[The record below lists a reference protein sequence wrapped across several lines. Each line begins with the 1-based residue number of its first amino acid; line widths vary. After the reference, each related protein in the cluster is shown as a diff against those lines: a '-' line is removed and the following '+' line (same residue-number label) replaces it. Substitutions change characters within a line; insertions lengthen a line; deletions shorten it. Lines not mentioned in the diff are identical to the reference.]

1 LSTRL
6 YVSNLSTS
14 ATLSSVRQ
22 FFGACGEVVD
32 VEFVAERN
40 PGRRPS
46 SAYVTMATRG
56 AAEQAVSKLHSRL
69 LHDRSVMVSLAHG
82 GDNNDRPERK
92 PKASPAAVAIAQQY
106 RDRHGMTYELDC
118 LGLSLTLRFFFPP
131 EVGEGE
137 HRVVAHTSQAPQ
149 LVVEATAHTRELALA
164 AVADAWRQLPAE
176 QAAPVL
182 DWALVVTALQAVRAV

>member
-1 LSTRL
+1 MSTRL

-32 VEFVAERN
+32 VEFVAERS

-69 LHDRSVMVSLAHG
+69 LHDRSVMVSVAHG
-82 GDNNDRPERK
+82 GDSSDRPERK
-92 PKASPAAVAIAQQY
+92 PKASPVAVSIAQQY

-118 LGLSLTLRFFFPP
+118 SGLSLRLRFFFPA
-131 EVGEGE
+131 ETGGE
-137 HRVVAHTSQAPQ
+137 HRLEAHTSQAPQ
-149 LVVEATAHTRELALA
+149 LVVEATAPTRELALA
-164 AVADAWRQLPAE
+164 AVAEAWRQLPAE
-176 QAAPVL
+176 QGAPLL